1 MINNPMTMNGHTA
14 VISFNSRVGILRG
27 EFIGLNGGA
36 DFYANS
42 VEDLHKEGEVS
53 LNTFLDVCREQGLEP
68 YKHFSGNL

>member
-1 MINNPMTMNGHTA
+1 MNNPMTIKDHTA
-14 VISFNSRVGILRG
+14 VISFNSGVGILSG

-42 VEDLHKEGEVS
+42 VEGLHKEGEVS

>member
-14 VISFNSRVGILRG
+14 VISFNSRVGILSG

-42 VEDLHKEGEVS
+42 VEGLHKEGEVS
-53 LNTFLDVCREQGLEP
+53 LNTILYVCREQGLEP
-68 YKHFSGNL
+68 